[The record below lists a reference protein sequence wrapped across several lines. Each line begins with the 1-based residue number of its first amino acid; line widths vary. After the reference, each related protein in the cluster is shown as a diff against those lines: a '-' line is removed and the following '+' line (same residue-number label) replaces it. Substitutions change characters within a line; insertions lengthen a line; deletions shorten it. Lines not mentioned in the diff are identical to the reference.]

1 MLTKTASYH
10 KSGKC
15 YPLVNHLEQKR
26 KEGTMTHKEFVAG
39 IRSDDKDLA
48 LACGLFYLVL
58 RMKEEAE
65 KKEKEIK

>member
-1 MLTKTASYH
+1 MRT
-10 KSGKC
+10 
-15 YPLVNHLEQKR
+15 
-26 KEGTMTHKEFVAG
+26 TMTHKEFVAG

>member
-1 MLTKTASYH
+1 
-10 KSGKC
+10 
-15 YPLVNHLEQKR
+15 
-26 KEGTMTHKEFVAG
+26 MTQEEFLAG

-65 KKEKEIK
+65 KKEKKEKEIQ